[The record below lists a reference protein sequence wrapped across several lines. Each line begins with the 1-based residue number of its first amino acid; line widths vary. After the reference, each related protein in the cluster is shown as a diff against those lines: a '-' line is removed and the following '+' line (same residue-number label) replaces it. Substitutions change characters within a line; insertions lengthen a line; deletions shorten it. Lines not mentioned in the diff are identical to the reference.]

1 MPLPL
6 SPDLHRRFSDLIA
19 SGFSARSAAR
29 RLLIPPA
36 SGVRLAAKVREG
48 ASLEP
53 GKCGRPAGVGK
64 LGPHKDFLVELV
76 EQDPDIT
83 LAELRGALI
92 DAEDVTVGIPAI
104 FRMLQRLGFTYKKRH
119 WWPPRGRGRTTQD
132 PRSSCPRRMDKAPH
146 SGNARSS

>member
-1 MPLPL
+1 MSSAL
-6 SPDLHRRFSDLIA
+6 SPDLRHRFSELIA
-19 SGFSARSAAR
+19 AGSSARSAAR
-29 RLLIPPA
+29 RLLISPA

-53 GKCGRPAGVGK
+53 EKRGRPTGGGK
-64 LGPHKDFLVELV
+64 LGPHKDFLIELV

-104 FRMLQRLGFTYKKRH
+104 FKMLKRLGFTYKKRH
-119 WWPPRGRGRTTQD
+119 WLRMND
-132 PRSSCPRRMDKAPH
+132 KRSASAVPATN
-146 SGNARSS
+146 G

>member
-1 MPLPL
+1 MSSPL
-6 SPDLHRRFSDLIA
+6 SPDLRRRFSELIV
-19 SGFSARSAAR
+19 SGSSARSAAR
-29 RLLIPPA
+29 RLLISPA

-53 GKCGRPAGVGK
+53 EKCGRPAGVGK

-92 DAEDVTVGIPAI
+92 DAEGVTVGIPAI
-104 FRMLQRLGFTYKKRH
+104 FKMLKRLGFTYKKRR
-119 WWPPRGRGRTTQD
+119 WSQ
-132 PRSSCPRRMDKAPH
+132 M
-146 SGNARSS
+146 SGASLVSAVPAMNG